1 MDMTELMKPYEDR
14 FQTGMLNSYTIGGR
28 LWGFPFSSSGTVTFY
43 YNKDMFDELGIEEP
57 DTYDELVEICKIIK
71 EKKDIIPII
80 QQGQKTSMWPMWYME
95 AFAQTSGNQS
105 EQFTVD
111 FLSGKR
117 NFTEEPE
124 IEAFRLLKK
133 FVDDGL

>member
-43 YNKDMFDELGIEEP
+43 HNKDMFDELGIEEP